1 MAGPAISIY
10 DSTHTSLVS
19 TWNVGVV
26 KAQTPSKVLTVNIR
40 EKRHVGDLMLKL
52 KSP

>member
-26 KAQTPSKVLTVNIR
+26 KAQTPSKVLTVNI
-40 EKRHVGDLMLKL
+40 
-52 KSP
+52 